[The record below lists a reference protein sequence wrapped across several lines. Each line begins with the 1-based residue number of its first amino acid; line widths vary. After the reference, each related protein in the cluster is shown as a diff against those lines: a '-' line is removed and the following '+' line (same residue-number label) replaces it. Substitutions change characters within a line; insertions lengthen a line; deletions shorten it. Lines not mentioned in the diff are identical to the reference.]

1 MQYEHITISEF
12 KAEAK
17 AETVQI
23 VRSPITQKLFVAVGD
38 DRYKVQ
44 GKAHKNGELDVTLP
58 IHFMIEVGENE
69 KGEALPYTEDQFKEG
84 CFINGNADNVV
95 LSL

>member
-1 MQYEHITISEF
+1 MPYKHITISEF

-17 AETVQI
+17 AEAVQI
-23 VRSPITQKLFVAVGD
+23 VRSPITSKLFVAVGD

-44 GKAHKNGELDVTLP
+44 GKDHRNGELDVTKP
-58 IHFMIEVGENE
+58 IHFMMEVGGTEDKPE
-69 KGEALPYTEDQFKEG
+69 PHTEDQFKEG